1 MTIFKNWNIRG
12 NYYNAPELLKLRG
25 GGYPWIIVDILS
37 VFFAMCH
44 FRFVSYAEASGKRVR
59 V

>member
-1 MTIFKNWNIRG
+1 MTIKKNWNIRG
-12 NYYNAPELLKLRG
+12 KLLHAPELLKLRG

-37 VFFAMCH
+37 AFFATCH